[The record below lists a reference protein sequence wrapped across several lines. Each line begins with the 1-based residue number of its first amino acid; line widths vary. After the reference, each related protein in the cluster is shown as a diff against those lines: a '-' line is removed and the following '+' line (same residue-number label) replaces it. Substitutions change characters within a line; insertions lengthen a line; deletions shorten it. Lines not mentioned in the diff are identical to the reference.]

1 MHLPKTYIPRKVS
14 ILGAARSGLA
24 AAVFLNSR
32 SIPVF
37 ISDTCPLEK
46 LEAVLAANGCAHLP
60 HEAGAHSEKVLD
72 ADVIVLSPG
81 IPSDLPVLL
90 AAKSRGIAV
99 WSEIEL
105 AYRFTSAVFLALTGS
120 SGKSTTVSLL
130 GSILAAAGVKHVVA
144 GNIGIPLISVV
155 PELDADAFVVAEIS
169 SFQLE
174 NIDVF
179 KPHVAAVINLLKNH
193 LDRYDSENAYYNA
206 KKAIAAHCDKQDFFL
221 VNAGDARLMQWVPEF
236 SDRTTMLYFGANL
249 PNRNCAWCENGTL
262 FVRFNGSTEQV
273 LAVASMKLAG
283 RHNYDNASAAAMM
296 ATAIGV
302 SSRAIVQGLVSF
314 GGLPHR
320 LEFVA
325 DVNGVRYYN
334 DSKSTTAESVL
345 CAVEAFDDNVYLVAG
360 GRDKG
365 CNFSVVNDA
374 LARHVKGVFLIG
386 EAAQRMAGEWAD
398 YACIT
403 RADSLES
410 AVNAVSSKAVT
421 GDVVVFSP
429 GCSSFDMFKNYEHR
443 GNVFKQLVHTL
454 ERQEQ

>member
-1 MHLPKTYIPRKVS
+1 M
-14 ILGAARSGLA
+14 
-24 AAVFLNSR
+24 
-32 SIPVF
+32 
-37 ISDTCPLEK
+37 
-46 LEAVLAANGCAHLP
+46 
-60 HEAGAHSEKVLD
+60 
-72 ADVIVLSPG
+72 
-81 IPSDLPVLL
+81 
-90 AAKSRGIAV
+90 
-99 WSEIEL
+99 
-105 AYRFTSAVFLALTGS
+105 
-120 SGKSTTVSLL
+120 
-130 GSILAAAGVKHVVA
+130 
-144 GNIGIPLISVV
+144 
-155 PELDADAFVVAEIS
+155 
-169 SFQLE
+169 
-174 NIDVF
+174 
-179 KPHVAAVINLLKNH
+179 AAVINLLKNH
-193 LDRYDSENAYYNA
+193 LDRYDSEDAYYNA
-206 KKAIAAHCDKQDFFL
+206 KKAIAARCDKRDFFL

-236 SDRTTMLYFGANL
+236 SDRTTMLYFGADL
-249 PNRNCAWCENGTL
+249 PNSNCAWCENGML

-283 RHNYDNASAAAMM
+283 RHNYDNASAAALM
-296 ATAIGV
+296 AKAVGISSSAI
-302 SSRAIVQGLVSF
+302 AQGLVSF

-325 DVNGVRYYN
+325 EVKGVRYYN

-365 CNFSVVNDA
+365 CNFSVVNNA

-403 RADSLES
+403 RSDSLES
-410 AVNAVSSKAVT
+410 AVNAVSVTAVT

-443 GNVFKQLVHTL
+443 GDVFKQLVHTL